1 MTVSRIA
8 PWLVL
13 VPLLGCQ
20 GFSKLDYSTL
30 GRAMWQRP
38 DDVIAVLALQPGDR
52 VADLGAGE
60 GYFVSYLAAAV
71 PEGRVYAVEVDP
83 ERIATLEER
92 FGGDGDNVEVV
103 SAEFANPKLPDGAV
117 DLVLIVNTY
126 HHIGERE
133 AYFRDL
139 RRDLSPRGRVAILE
153 PNPDHGGLLG
163 LFMPSGHG
171 TSRADLDAE
180 LATAGYTHSE
190 SHDLLPLQ
198 QFEVYTPVP

>member
-1 MTVSRIA
+1 MLSRIA
-8 PWLVL
+8 PWLIL

-38 DDVIAVLALQPGDR
+38 DDVIAALAIHPTDR

-60 GYFVSYLAAAV
+60 GYFVPYLAAAT
-71 PEGRVYAVEVDP
+71 PDGRVYAVEVDP

-92 FGGDGDNVEVV
+92 FGGDGDLVEVV
-103 SAEFANPKLPDGAV
+103 SARFDDPELPDGAV

-126 HHIGERE
+126 HHIDERE
-133 AYFRDL
+133 AYFRNL
-139 RRDLSPRGRVAILE
+139 QRDLSPRGRVAILE
-153 PNPDHGGLLG
+153 SRPDHGGILG
-163 LFMPSGHG
+163 LFMPADHG

-180 LATAGYTHSE
+180 MSAAGYRHSE
-190 SHDLLPLQ
+190 SHDVLPLQ
-198 QFEVYTPVP
+198 QFEIYTPTR